1 MRIGPKALVGLGL
14 PAALR
19 PYAPDK
25 GVGANV
31 WRYANN
37 SLVLKAGGG
46 YWLRY

>member
-1 MRIGPKALVGLGL
+1 M
-14 PAALR
+14 
-19 PYAPDK
+19 PDTGDTPFVNSIRAHIPLNK